1 MRIISQTGR
10 DYPYEHIV
18 VGVEENR
25 VECRPVNDL
34 YGRDFTLGT
43 YKDFETAHEVFCMI
57 RGTYLDKLPGQSC
70 VFEMPEE
77 DYETE
82 SY

>member
-34 YGRDFTLGT
+34 YGRSFILGS
-43 YKDFETAHEVFCMI
+43 YESHERAVEVFNGIYDYYKGTPCMED
-57 RGTYLDKLPGQSC
+57 GETLYLGN
-70 VFEMPEE
+70 VYVMPE
-77 DYETE
+77 T
-82 SY
+82 